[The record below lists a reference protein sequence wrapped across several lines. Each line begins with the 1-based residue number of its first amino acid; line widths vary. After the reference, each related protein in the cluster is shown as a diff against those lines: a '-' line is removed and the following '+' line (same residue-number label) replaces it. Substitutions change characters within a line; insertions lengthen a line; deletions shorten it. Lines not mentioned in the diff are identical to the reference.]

1 MTLFKP
7 AMLLTNTFLLTVVKT
22 NSGPTP
28 LKGAK
33 TTQQKVTK
41 GAKTTQQKSTTGSKT
56 TQQKSATGSKTKQK
70 NSTAITKTTQQKN
83 TSRAVQTSKPA
94 PRVEKPLSEEEKLI
108 QAAEKYHQQI
118 SGRKTQT
125 VDQQKAGSTN
135 VAPQAGSQQIVVP
148 KPVISTKTA
157 PPASQQ
163 KYVAPSNNT
172 LQDVQQ
178 KAGKNSKTIP
188 QSVQQKAGA
197 ASKFSVSKVQQKS
210 TSQNKANAVVLI
222 GEQEDGSG
230 RDLSVNIYTGNPG
243 IYRTEGDTLN
253 FWSFTPV
260 VADPVTMMA
269 AVEPPGKPYGF
280 EGNKMPAT
288 GQDWSFFLVLIG
300 WSIFASLRFG
310 FSKYI
315 VHVFQSI
322 FNYSVATRLYRERGY
337 SGNFGMFRLNLIF
350 FLFVPFPIYLI
361 AKDNGVSMGGFSGFE
376 FYLIVFAVVNAYF
389 LVKLFLYKLLGSV
402 FSQRETTSELVFN
415 MMLFNN
421 VLGLVLLPVATI
433 HAMVPGFG
441 MVSLF
446 LVPGV
451 IVLFYLM
458 SIIRSI
464 YFAIREGIS
473 IFYLILYL
481 CALEILPILLVT
493 KMAVSA

>member
-1 MTLFKP
+1 
-7 AMLLTNTFLLTVVKT
+7 MLLTNTFLLTVVKT

-28 LKGAK
+28 LKGAT

-41 GAKTTQQKSTTGSKT
+41 GAKTTQQKSTS
-56 TQQKSATGSKTKQK
+56 GSKTKQQ
-70 NSTAITKTTQQKN
+70 NSTAVTKTTQQKN

-118 SGRKTQT
+118 SGKKTQT
-125 VDQQKAGSTN
+125 VDQQKAGSTT
-135 VAPQAGSQQIVVP
+135 VTPQAASQQKTGTPVKTSQQIVVP
-148 KPVISTKTA
+148 KPVISTKTSA
-157 PPASQQ
+157 PASQQ
-163 KYVAPSNNT
+163 NYVAPSNIT
-172 LQDVQQ
+172 LKDVQQ

-210 TSQNKANAVVLI
+210 TSQNKENAVVLI

-260 VADPVTMMA
+260 AADPVIMMA
-269 AVEPPGKPYGF
+269 AVEQPGKPYGF

-288 GQDWSFFLVLIG
+288 GQDWTFFLVLIG

-389 LVKLFLYKLLGSV
+389 LVKLFLYKILGSV
-402 FSQRETTSELVFN
+402 FSQRETTGELVFN

-441 MVSLF
+441 IVSLF

>member
-1 MTLFKP
+1 
-7 AMLLTNTFLLTVVKT
+7 MLLTNTFLLTVVKT

-28 LKGAK
+28 LKGATTTQQKVTKGAK

-41 GAKTTQQKSTTGSKT
+41 GAKTTQQKSTS
-56 TQQKSATGSKTKQK
+56 GSKTKQQ
-70 NSTAITKTTQQKN
+70 NSTAVTKTTQQKN

-118 SGRKTQT
+118 SGKKTQT
-125 VDQQKAGSTN
+125 VDQQKAGSTT
-135 VAPQAGSQQIVVP
+135 VTPQA
-148 KPVISTKTA
+148 
-157 PPASQQ
+157 ASQQ
-163 KYVAPSNNT
+163 NYVAPSNIT
-172 LQDVQQ
+172 LKDVQQ

-210 TSQNKANAVVLI
+210 TSQNKENAVVLI

-260 VADPVTMMA
+260 AADPVIMMA
-269 AVEPPGKPYGF
+269 AVEQPGKPYGF

-288 GQDWSFFLVLIG
+288 GQDWTFFLVLIG

-389 LVKLFLYKLLGSV
+389 LVKLFLYKILGSV
-402 FSQRETTSELVFN
+402 FSQRETTGELVFN

-441 MVSLF
+441 IVSLF